1 VRTYT
6 DITDRKKSEERIA
19 HLARHDA
26 VTALPNR
33 VLFRERLEQALA
45 NRRRH
50 GGSVALLCLDLD
62 QFKAVN
68 DTLGHPVGDALLKL
82 VADRIKGD
90 LRDEDTVARL
100 GGDEFAILQIGGAQP
115 RDSAALARRLID
127 SVNRPYRIGEDAI
140 DVGVSI
146 GIVAVAEDAC
156 DPDQLFKHAD
166 LALYRAKA
174 DGRGTFRFFEAR
186 MDAEVRARRQLE
198 KDLRESLTRGDFEL
212 HYQSLHGAADQA
224 AVGFE
229 ALLRWRH
236 PTRGLVQPGDFISV
250 AEETRLIVPL
260 GEWVLRQACHDA
272 AKWPGH
278 LRLAINVSAAQF
290 RATNLVQAVMSALAA
305 SGLAANRLEIEITET
320 ILMQGNEAL
329 RTLHQLRELGV
340 RMIMDDFGTGYSSLS
355 YLHSFPFDRMKI
367 DRSFVRHMI
376 EKPDS
381 AAIVRAIVQLGASL
395 GISTIAEGVET
406 PEQFQALRQMGCGE
420 VQGYLF
426 SRPEPIADALKRL
439 PPRLAVAAA

>member
-1 VRTYT
+1 
-6 DITDRKKSEERIA
+6 
-19 HLARHDA
+19 
-26 VTALPNR
+26 
-33 VLFRERLEQALA
+33 
-45 NRRRH
+45 
-50 GGSVALLCLDLD
+50 
-62 QFKAVN
+62 
-68 DTLGHPVGDALLKL
+68 
-82 VADRIKGD
+82 
-90 LRDEDTVARL
+90 
-100 GGDEFAILQIGGAQP
+100 
-115 RDSAALARRLID
+115 
-127 SVNRPYRIGEDAI
+127 
-140 DVGVSI
+140 
-146 GIVAVAEDAC
+146 
-156 DPDQLFKHAD
+156 
-166 LALYRAKA
+166 
-174 DGRGTFRFFEAR
+174 
-186 MDAEVRARRQLE
+186 
-198 KDLRESLTRGDFEL
+198 
-212 HYQSLHGAADQA
+212 
-224 AVGFE
+224 
-229 ALLRWRH
+229 
-236 PTRGLVQPGDFISV
+236 
-250 AEETRLIVPL
+250 
-260 GEWVLRQACHDA
+260 VLRQACHDA

-406 PEQFQALRQMGCGE
+406 LEQFQALRQMGCGE